1 MREAGMFTHMADV
14 TANAA
19 NISTE
24 LAQNIIGNLR
34 EAGMFT
40 HTADE
45 TANAANIEQLVI
57 CLRLVDEKLNA
68 TRYLLTCVLFL
79 TLQQIS

>member
-1 MREAGMFTHMADV
+1 MREAGMFTQTAEQ
-14 TANAA
+14 TANARHV
-19 NISTE
+19 E
-24 LAQNIIGNLR
+24 QLAQNIIGSMR
-34 EAGMFT
+34 ETGMFT

-68 TRYLLTCVLFL
+68 TRYLLACVLFL